1 MYGLKYSDQA
11 LVHTRDLPGGY
22 RLSVGIS
29 EHDLNT
35 FRGIFLF
42 NGGWL
47 ILASGFISIL
57 LGALVYHRFSKV
69 IRTLAAPVQRFS
81 NGAFDARI
89 PEFSAGP
96 DLEHLAHNINAMFAQ
111 VERLI
116 DQLQNLSA
124 NIAHDLR
131 TPLTRVKNHLT
142 ELSATLEPCHQQQLN
157 AAESELEE
165 VLRLFREI
173 LLLSE
178 IQSGKLQTHFERVNL
193 SQLLENCLEMYEPLL
208 EQHHVQIECSIEPST
223 VVRGCPQL
231 LKQVLINLIENTL
244 NHSAGNC
251 KLLVKLRST
260 KNHILLVFHDM
271 GKAKISHKK
280 HFGLGLGFVSAIIEL
295 HSGKVN
301 FDDKSG
307 LGFESQIQLPIPRDV
322 EQP

>member
-1 MYGLKYSDQA
+1 MDESQFLAFEYQEDGPVELLEEIEERLEKRLQSWRYLYAVQSPSGDWVFDALPHPPPPGWSHMYGLKYSDQA

-131 TPLTRVKNHLT
+131 
-142 ELSATLEPCHQQQLN
+142 LS
-157 AAESELEE
+157 
-165 VLRLFREI
+165 
-173 LLLSE
+173 
-178 IQSGKLQTHFERVNL
+178 
-193 SQLLENCLEMYEPLL
+193 
-208 EQHHVQIECSIEPST
+208 
-223 VVRGCPQL
+223 
-231 LKQVLINLIENTL
+231 LI
-244 NHSAGNC
+244 
-251 KLLVKLRST
+251 
-260 KNHILLVFHDM
+260 HI
-271 GKAKISHKK
+271 
-280 HFGLGLGFVSAIIEL
+280 
-295 HSGKVN
+295 
-301 FDDKSG
+301 
-307 LGFESQIQLPIPRDV
+307 
-322 EQP
+322 